1 MTEVPTM
8 KSVVEYDL
16 EAGGSV
22 MVEVDVEDEFAE
34 ELVPAATPGEMIA
47 KARTTFEKAL
57 GGIEPVAKA
66 VIAKVRA
73 LEVAPDEVNVQFGL
87 KLTGEAGYIIASASG
102 EANFTLSLNWQMDK
116 EG

>member
-8 KSVVEYDL
+8 KSVVEYNL

-34 ELVPAATPGEMIA
+34 ELVPAATPGE
-47 KARTTFEKAL
+47 
-57 GGIEPVAKA
+57 

-116 EG
+116 GG